1 MTPRGESSDGVGVK
15 ALGRVNFMG
24 RPVFISSGVYNETG
38 YRQNHPLG
46 IPRLATVHAVCQAMG
61 WLTPETFLE
70 SPVAS
75 VEVLE
80 RLHHPDYVAAIC
92 EVSDTGRA
100 TREMTERYNIG
111 NMENPGF
118 RGVFQRAAT
127 SVGGSIFAAE
137 QAVTAGV
144 AYHPAGGTH
153 HGRPDRASG
162 FCYFNDP
169 AFAILRFQDLGLG
182 KVLYVD
188 LDAHHGDGVQ
198 DFFETDARVR
208 TVSIHEKDRWPGTGG
223 ADDTGKGYA
232 LNLPVPPGFNDTELD
247 HLITRA
253 VLPFSCDFAPD
264 AMVVTVGADALA
276 GDPLSKLALSN
287 IALWRSVEMLL
298 ALSVPT
304 VVLGGGGY
312 NPWTVARCWAGLWAR
327 ISGQAIPTEA
337 PPKVRAILEGLES
350 DLVDE
355 DEIEPKW
362 LTAIADTPN
371 PGKLRPEV
379 AALLPATE
387 TAFT

>member
-1 MTPRGESSDGVGVK
+1 MMLRGESSAGDSGKSV
-15 ALGRVNFMG
+15 GRVKFMG
-24 RPVFISSGVYNETG
+24 RPVFISSGVYNQTG

-46 IPRLATVHAVCQAMG
+46 IPRLATVHAICEAMG
-61 WLTPETFLE
+61 WLGPETYLE
-70 SPVAS
+70 SPAAS

-80 RLHHPDYVAAIC
+80 RLHHPDYVAAIR
-92 EVSDTGRA
+92 EVSKTGRA

-111 NMENPGF
+111 TMENPGF
-118 RGVFQRAAT
+118 KGVFQRAAT

-137 QAVTAGV
+137 QALKAGV

-223 ADDTGKGYA
+223 VDDTGKGYA
-232 LNLPVPPGFNDTELD
+232 LNLPVPAGFNDTELD
-247 HLITRA
+247 HLITRS
-253 VLPFSCDFAPD
+253 VLPFAEDFAPD

-287 IALWRSVEMLL
+287 IALWRSVETLL

-327 ISGQAIPTEA
+327 ISCQEIPVKA
-337 PPKVRAILEGLES
+337 PPEVCMILEALEC

-355 DEIEPKW
+355 EEMEAMWI
-362 LTAIADTPN
+362 TTIADRPN
-371 PGKLRPEV
+371 PGRVRPEV
-379 AALLPATE
+379 AALVADPAS
-387 TAFT
+387 AFT